1 MRLPLALVALVLL
14 AAPAPAADD
23 ISALYPE
30 STLAVLTVDI
40 AKAVGSPLGKKV
52 IGTDKPFTATR
63 KLVSV
68 LLDDGALKFPDA
80 AQNHLAEV
88 ANKLDRVTL
97 VVAMKPNGPLSV
109 LVFFEGANTEGD
121 YIKAVEGYAKAEDD
135 KLEIEKR
142 GERKL
147 LSLTKSRLRG
157 ASVNKSVFV
166 AADKA
171 DLLTEVLDK
180 ADGKQK
186 ASDNKLITDAIK
198 QAKLA
203 DTPIWLVIAHE
214 QLGTGVATITLK
226 DDAEIRLEYRAA
238 GMDFT
243 QTVKDALATEFLRMS
258 KRDTRQ
264 GRLWAAAD
272 LTVKIDDKAVI
283 ATGKFPGKLLAEDYA
298 KQK

>member
-1 MRLPLALVALVLL
+1 MRFPFAFVALVLL

-23 ISALYPE
+23 LSALYPE
-30 STLAVLTVDI
+30 NTIAVLTVDI
-40 AKAVGSPLGKKV
+40 AKVVGSPLGKKV

-68 LLDDGALKFPDA
+68 LLDDGALQVPDA

-88 ANKLDRVTL
+88 ANKLERVTL

-142 GERKL
+142 GDRKL
-147 LSLTKSRLRG
+147 LSLTRNRLRG
-157 ASVNKSVFV
+157 ASVNKSLFL
-166 AADKA
+166 ATDNA
-171 DLLTEVLDK
+171 DLLTKVLDK

-203 DTPIWLVIAHE
+203 ETPIWLVVAHD
-214 QLGTGVATITLK
+214 QFGTGVATITLK
-226 DDAEIRLEYRAA
+226 DDAEIRLEYRAT

-243 QTVKDALATEFLRMS
+243 QTVKDVLAEIFLQMA
-258 KRDTRQ
+258 KKDTRQ

-272 LTVKIDDKAVI
+272 LTVKIDNKAVI
-283 ATGKFPGKLLAEDYA
+283 ATGKFPAKLLAEDYA

>member
-1 MRLPLALVALVLL
+1 M
-14 AAPAPAADD
+14 
-23 ISALYPE
+23 
-30 STLAVLTVDI
+30 
-40 AKAVGSPLGKKV
+40 
-52 IGTDKPFTATR
+52 
-63 KLVSV
+63 
-68 LLDDGALKFPDA
+68 
-80 AQNHLAEV
+80 
-88 ANKLDRVTL
+88 
-97 VVAMKPNGPLSV
+97 
-109 LVFFEGANTEGD
+109 
-121 YIKAVEGYAKAEDD
+121 
-135 KLEIEKR
+135 
-142 GERKL
+142 

-157 ASVNKSVFV
+157 ASVSKSLFV

-171 DLLTEVLDK
+171 DVLTAVLDK

-203 DTPIWLVIAHE
+203 ETPIWLVVAHE

-283 ATGKFPGKLLAEDYA
+283 ATGKFPAKLLAEDYA